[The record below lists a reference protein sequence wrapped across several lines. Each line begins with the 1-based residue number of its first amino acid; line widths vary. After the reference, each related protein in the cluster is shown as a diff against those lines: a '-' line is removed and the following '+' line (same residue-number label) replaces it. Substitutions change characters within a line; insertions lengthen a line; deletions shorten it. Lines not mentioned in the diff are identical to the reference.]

1 MKFVPK
7 NSTLRRFRPRR
18 PTGSSR
24 CVNHQLRLQKPKL
37 GESLTTQG
45 NPGSKA
51 RGGRREQNSLRDE
64 PRPASWAEIVRVLA
78 GTGIRVAGNVTANL
92 RGQSSLL
99 IPLKSPPFLRISG
112 IASKTI
118 YPRRLAQS
126 VQVRKRVK
134 TSVFKLDHRTRG
146 GMLLMCGVDNG
157 QLAKRDECGSR
168 IKNKRNSF
176 RR

>member
-7 NSTLRRFRPRR
+7 NSTLRRSRPR
-18 PTGSSR
+18 PLTGSSR
-24 CVNHQLRLQKPKL
+24 RANHQLRLQKPKL

-99 IPLKSPPFLRISG
+99 IPLKSPPE
-112 IASKTI
+112 KT
-118 YPRRLAQS
+118 RS
-126 VQVRKRVK
+126 D
-134 TSVFKLDHRTRG
+134 S
-146 GMLLMCGVDNG
+146 
-157 QLAKRDECGSR
+157 CGSTSQKKYL
-168 IKNKRNSF
+168 IQI
-176 RR
+176 RRRPGKSALLPFLYE